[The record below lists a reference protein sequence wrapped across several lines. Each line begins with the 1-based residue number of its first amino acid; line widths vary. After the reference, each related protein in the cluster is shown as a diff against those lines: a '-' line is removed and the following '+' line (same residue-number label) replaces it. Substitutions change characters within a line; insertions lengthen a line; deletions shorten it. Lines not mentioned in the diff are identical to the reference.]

1 MQNTQQSKFTQAL
14 ILMAFFLSLS
24 IVRPV
29 WADTAKRF
37 EAHMDFLASDLLN
50 GRDTGSLGHEVA
62 AQYIATEF
70 MKMGIVPAGEDG
82 SYMQRITFRSA
93 LLDQASPELTVKK
106 AGKATAFEFLEEF
119 AVGADINRL
128 MSDVEGELVFAGFG
142 IDAPF
147 LNHSDFEEVNVKG
160 KIAVVLAGKP
170 KIFPS
175 EEGAHYSRKS
185 TEALVNRGA
194 IGVISIYTPTVE
206 KIWAFS
212 RAKEYLDKPRI
223 KWVNEAGEV
232 QNGYPEILASATL
245 SIEAGKA
252 LLGMADIDYDALI
265 AQYEKGEKI
274 KGQEMNMSAHIAYK
288 SSHGKVNSPNVVG
301 ILEGSDPVL
310 KNEYVLLS
318 AHTDHIGV
326 SEHIELGDKIN
337 NGAMDNAAGVSTL
350 LEMAHQIT
358 QTDQRPK
365 RSILFVMVTAEEK
378 GLLGSDY
385 YANNPTVP
393 LEDIVANV
401 NLDMPILTNAF
412 NQVIGFGAQHSSLW
426 GVLSSAAEKN
436 GMKLIP
442 DPMPE
447 QNIFVR
453 SDQYSFVKKG
463 IPAVFLVTAD
473 KVGMKFEAHEMS
485 SQEFRQ
491 HHYHKPSDQ
500 LDLPINYDVAAQFV
514 AINRAIAT
522 EIANTKERP
531 SWNQDSFFKTITKE

>member
-1 MQNTQQSKFTQAL
+1 M
-14 ILMAFFLSLS
+14 LSAISGLS
-24 IVRPV
+24 IS
-29 WADTAKRF
+29 ADANKTTATRF
-37 EAHMDFLASDLLN
+37 EAHMDFLASDLLK

-70 MKMGIVPAGEDG
+70 KKMGIVPAGDEG
-82 SYMQRITFRSA
+82 SYMQRIEFRSA
-93 LLDQASPELTVKK
+93 FLDQDSPELTVKK
-106 AGKATAFEFLEEF
+106 GGKEIQFDFLEEF

-128 MSDVEGELVFAGFG
+128 ASNVEGELVFAGFG

-147 LNHSDFEEVNVKG
+147 LNYSDFDDIDIKG

-170 KIFPS
+170 KTFPS

-185 TEALVNRGA
+185 TEALVKRGA

-206 KIWAFS
+206 KIWPFS

-223 KWVNEAGEV
+223 KWLDEAGEV
-232 QNGYPEILASATL
+232 QNGYPEILASARL
-245 SIEAGKA
+245 SIDAGKEFLDLA
-252 LLGMADIDYDALI
+252 GIDYDTLI

-274 KGQEMNMSAHIAYK
+274 QGQDMAMNAHISYQ
-288 SSHGKVNSPNVVG
+288 STHSTVNSPNVVG
-301 ILEGSDPVL
+301 ILEGSDPKL

-326 SEHIELGDKIN
+326 STHIELGDKIN

-365 RSILFVMVTAEEK
+365 RSILLVMVTAEEK

-401 NLDMPILTNAF
+401 NLDMPVLTNAF
-412 NQVIGFGAQHSSLW
+412 DQLIGFGAQHSSLW
-426 GVLSSAAEKN
+426 SVLSTAAAKN
-436 GMKLIP
+436 DMTLIP

-447 QNIFVR
+447 QNVFVR

-473 KVGMKFEAHEMS
+473 KVGMKFESHEMS
-485 SQEFRQ
+485 SQEFRMN
-491 HHYHKPSDQ
+491 HYHKPSDQ
-500 LDLPINYDVAAQFV
+500 LDLPINYKVAAKFV
-514 AINRAIAT
+514 TINRAIAT

-531 SWNQDSFFKTITKE
+531 TWNQDSFFKTITKE